1 MSEDSERSYVTA
13 ALLPLLPRLLE
24 PRRPFLTVGLAWAVS
39 FFPSILLS
47 WLVTRLGPGIA
58 QPSFPEG
65 SLGLF
70 VAVVIISP
78 LVESVLMG
86 LGIDLLRRWF
96 APGAAVIASAV
107 GWGVLHS
114 SLAPAWGLVIW
125 WPFLIF
131 SIIFVT
137 WRSHGYW
144 PAVGMAAAVHA
155 LQNLVPGLVLIA
167 GVN

>member
-1 MSEDSERSYVTA
+1 MTTVSQLESRPVWLAFLPD
-13 ALLPLLPRLLE
+13 ALFHPAQPGRYIA
-24 PRRPFLTVGLAWAVS
+24 LAWAVS

-47 WLVTRLGPGIA
+47 WLVARLGPGIA

-65 SLGLF
+65 SLALF

-86 LGIDLLRRWF
+86 LVIDLLRRWV

-125 WPFLIF
+125 WPFLVF
-131 SIIFVT
+131 SITFVT

-144 PAVGMAAAVHA
+144 QAAGMAAAVHA